1 MPAGFKL
8 RGLSGPTYKGLLVIV
23 AYADG
28 AGFDLSR
35 FGEVQ
40 SWMGHIEALPS
51 CASSWTFV
59 PHASGAAA

>member
-8 RGLSGPTYKGLLVIV
+8 RGLSGPTYKGLLAIV

-51 CASSWTFV
+51 YASSRKFA
-59 PHASGAAA
+59 PHVSGAAA